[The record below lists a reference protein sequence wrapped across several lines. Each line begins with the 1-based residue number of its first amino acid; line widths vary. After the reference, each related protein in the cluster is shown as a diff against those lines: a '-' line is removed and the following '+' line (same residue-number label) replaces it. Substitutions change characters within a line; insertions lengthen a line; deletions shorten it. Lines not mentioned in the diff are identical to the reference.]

1 MSSVPIVNVMDGL
14 SIRIR
19 TADMDLLIIFRS
31 RLAVRS
37 IPPVL
42 RISDVPVPSG
52 SWPDMGS
59 VPIVNVIDRF
69 PILARA
75 SDKNL
80 LIILRS
86 RLAVRSIPPVLRIS
100 DIPVSSG
107 SWPGMSSIPIVN
119 VINRFSIRTGASDKD
134 YFVIVCT

>member
-1 MSSVPIVNVMDGL
+1 
-14 SIRIR
+14 
-19 TADMDLLIIFRS
+19 
-31 RLAVRS
+31 
-37 IPPVL
+37 
-42 RISDVPVPSG
+42 
-52 SWPDMGS
+52 MGS

-69 PILARA
+69 PFLARA

-80 LIILRS
+80 HIIFRS

-107 SWPGMSSIPIVN
+107 SGPDMGSIPIVN